1 MTSARQLERGT
12 RAPSI
17 LATALDEQ
25 TVAIPDGAS
34 IVHLQFRRFAGCPIC
49 NLHLRSVAK
58 RIGELLQV
66 GVREVA
72 VFHSE
77 PATMRSYQADLPFEV
92 IADPERRLYEAY
104 GVSSSARSV
113 LDPRA
118 WFAYVR
124 GVFARHPSSTFTG
137 EGGHLGLPAD
147 FLVDRNGMIADCHY
161 GKHADDQWS
170 VDDVLS
176 RAGALHR

>member
-1 MTSARQLERGT
+1 MSAAQLERGT

-17 LATALDEQ
+17 SATTLDER
-25 TVAIPDGAS
+25 TVTVPDGTT

-49 NLHLRSVAK
+49 NLHLRSIAR
-58 RIGELLQV
+58 RIGELQEV
-66 GVREVA
+66 GVREIA

-92 IADPERRLYEAY
+92 IADPERRLYAAY
-104 GVSSSARSV
+104 GVTSSARSI

-118 WFAYVR
+118 WFAFVR

-147 FLVDRNGMIADCHY
+147 FLVDQRGLIADCHY

-170 VDDVLS
+170 VDDVLT
-176 RAGALHR
+176 RARTLHR